1 MGKGIDKIKGMHDRP
16 KAKKIAKLFEGFN
29 AVNPSEGHVKLLN
42 AVFSKIFINYSVQFL
57 EILKNLQ
64 DPWRNAMRKL
74 AIDAVDRIFNYL
86 QKAVQK
92 PELEDDLFEG
102 EFFVSNLSLILLFRL
117 MHLQETSIKMF

>member
-1 MGKGIDKIKGMHDRP
+1 M
-16 KAKKIAKLFEGFN
+16 
-29 AVNPSEGHVKLLN
+29 
-42 AVFSKIFINYSVQFL
+42 QFL

-102 EFFVSNLSLILLFRL
+102 EFFVSNLSLILLCRL
-117 MHLQETSIKMF
+117 MHLQETSIKVF